1 MILPT
6 VHRNGTSREELVE
19 LRRATCTA
27 LRQATEALSAM
38 APNARDYYVAGPG
51 AMTAAV
57 EQHERRIVALMDL
70 YDSIMAEGIALMDGE

>member
-51 AMTAAV
+51 AMTAALK
-57 EQHERRIVALMDL
+57 QHDQRMAAIHNVYAEVVAEA
-70 YDSIMAEGIALMDGE
+70 MAILDEE